1 MPLISLKTNL
11 KDIKFGR
18 DRLNG
23 GSSNQPY
30 IKSPVPGFSAPIG
43 SEYTPEPFNSF
54 YKANATT
61 HDFPIRGGGLLE
73 QMSNGLGTQTIAGQ
87 IDRDRIEKFLKD
99 GERGPAFIRKQIGLQ
114 LSNPLMQTAEV
125 NPSFK
130 LAETMGLI
138 QNTRLFNNGRNL
150 LTSVQYAG
158 TGVFLNR
165 NGALPFNP
173 NEKYYAATMRE
184 ERLLDPKK
192 VEGINRLLILRN
204 LKLTNAKDPI
214 ANVIDF
220 SMINKLG
227 ISTNKNVLFDYLGG
241 PGSVY
246 GVGATTIRRA
256 RDWDTSRTTVET
268 SAPGGPD
275 GYGVKMNFL
284 TFTYDQ
290 IMAQSQSVI
299 ANGRITA
306 YSDFRDQLPDK
317 SAFKKLNGSWKTD
330 NIDRYLDSGA
340 DKINLSD
347 MIVSKNHDTDPFKN
361 PIDQSGKNDDLIK
374 FAFECIDNDE
384 TGDTTLYFRALLG
397 SITDSHK
404 ASWNSFKYMGRGE
417 NFYTYQGVDRSFTT
431 SFKIALFSDRELN
444 VTYNKLNYLISQ
456 VYPDYNSKTQF
467 MRGPLMR
474 LTIGD
479 YLYRAYG
486 FLENIDITVD
496 QNSTWEITDGQQ
508 LPHVLNVSFG
518 YKIIEKTLPQR
529 GKAGENYT
537 NFIGNSLYQTN
548 TNALKQST
556 QINSAG
562 IARDD
567 LTNQTQQTLAGR
579 ALVNRGDMA
588 GRALV
593 NRGNVG

>member
-23 GSSNQPY
+23 GSSDQPY
-30 IKSPVPGFSAPIG
+30 IKFPIDQG
-43 SEYTPEPFNSF
+43 ALNLEPFKSF
-54 YKANATT
+54 YTANATT

-73 QMSNGLGTQTIAGQ
+73 QMSNGLGTQTIAGK

-130 LAETMGLI
+130 LAETLGLI

-165 NGALPFNP
+165 NGSLPFNP
-173 NEKYYAATMRE
+173 SEKYYAATMNQ
-184 ERLLDPKK
+184 ERLLDSNE
-192 VEGINRLLILRN
+192 VQGINRLLILRN
-204 LKLTNAKDPI
+204 LKLTNSKDPI

-268 SAPGGPD
+268 IAPGGTD
-275 GYGVKMNFL
+275 GAGIKMNSL
-284 TFTYDQ
+284 TFTYDK
-290 IMAQSQSVI
+290 IMDQKRSSIVD
-299 ANGRITA
+299 GRISSNN
-306 YSDFRDQLPDK
+306 YSDFRTK
-317 SAFKKLNGSWKTD
+317 IENFKGKKLKGSWSTD
-330 NIDRYLDSGA
+330 NIDRFKSDSGA
-340 DKINLSD
+340 DKINTLPV
-347 MIVSKNHDTDPFKN
+347 IVNKQEN
-361 PIDQSGKNDDLIK
+361 PLVIDNGFDSLGQGVTEIKDKSADLIK
-374 FAFECIDNDE
+374 FVFECIDND
-384 TGDTTLYFRALLG
+384 GANDVSLFFRAHIG
-397 SITDSHK
+397 SISDSHK

-417 NFYTYQGVDRSFTT
+417 NFYTYQGVDRSFST
-431 SFKIALFSDRELN
+431 SFKIALFSDQELKI
-444 VTYNKLNYLISQ
+444 TYDKLNYLISQ
-456 VYPDYNSKTQF
+456 VYPDYNTNSQF
-467 MRGPLMR
+467 MRAPLMR

-486 FLENIDITVD
+486 YLENVDVTVD
-496 QNSTWEITDGQQ
+496 QNTTWEITDGEQ
-508 LPHVLNVSFG
+508 LPHILNVSFV

-529 GKAGENYT
+529 GKKGVNYT
-537 NFIGNSLYQTN
+537 KFVGEPLYRTNDNNLKPQTQTN
-548 TNALKQST
+548 STNTTDANL
-556 QINSAG
+556 INEAVF
-562 IARDD
+562 
-567 LTNQTQQTLAGR
+567 AGR
-579 ALVNRGDMA
+579 ALVNRGD
-588 GRALV
+588 
-593 NRGNVG
+593 VG